1 MHIYSWNEWITFF
14 FLYSFMGW
22 LWESAYVSVRERKPV
37 NRGFLRLPLL
47 PLYGF
52 GALSILALSLPFRGN
67 AAAQFFAG
75 MFAAT
80 ILEYFTGWAMEKL
93 FRMRYWDY
101 SRMKLNLNGY
111 ICAAASLLWGVFTLL
126 LIYGIHPFIE
136 RLVLDAL
143 NPLADYILVGGL
155 SVLFAVDTVLSA
167 KAALDMGKALEK
179 LTEIRAQLDE
189 VQVQIALLKAETVQY
204 IEDEYAKKVRQ
215 AAGLRAEKK
224 EETAARMTM
233 LAEKLMQLNER
244 KEKITKGM
252 SFVHRGLLL
261 GNPTAVSAKFGA
273 ALKELKGRLH

>member
-189 VQVQIALLKAETVQY
+189 VQVQIVLLKAETVQY